1 MPSWATTVI
10 EWAQEYPQLAVTA
23 AVLVMTATAV
33 TAWLA
38 RSLARAMW
46 RGATATV
53 RAAARLDIRVV
64 GTVTVAILA
73 TIANLEA
80 MWRFL
85 AVDLG
90 IANTLTRSVLVVL
103 FDAAGIVAAILARD
117 ARLRAPGRLGLDT
130 LLMWAI
136 AVLMGY
142 FGAAHAET
150 TQGSVGRFAVAIL
163 AAIMWDRVI
172 QREVARIVPI
182 GMARLSTVTGRAVD
196 AVARGLRAMRQ
207 AVMRQAAR
215 WGLIHPAD
223 EDIATIRQ
231 QRWRRQLVSRA
242 ARAADARRALDAVAA
257 LPVTDRRRRRAQRRY
272 DRTVPPFR
280 AAIVAGQ
287 QLGAIRDRGDLD
299 SVLWDSAVVI
309 RAEDALTSAVD
320 RSPWIDRVESG
331 RSPIDGK
338 VADRKIENDRPPH
351 NRGRSYPI
359 DRSSDQ
365 EPIGRSIT
373 SEPPKP
379 IDQPVDRD
387 QPAKPT
393 PDRSATRRPRRT
405 KAEND
410 RIIRAALIDL
420 LRQSDGDAIQMPS
433 QREIAVK
440 AGVAQ
445 STVSAWLNRTNLV
458 QIPEL
463 TMAHLTDDMEKK

>member
-10 EWAQEYPQLAVTA
+10 AWAQEYPQLAVTA

-38 RSLARAMW
+38 RSLARATW

-90 IANTLTRSVLVVL
+90 ITNTLTRSVLVVL

-136 AVLMGY
+136 AVLLGY

-150 TQGSVGRFAVAIL
+150 TQGSVGRFAVSIL

-196 AVARGLRAMRQ
+196 AVSRGLRAMRQ
-207 AVMRQAAR
+207 AVVRQAAR

-280 AAIVAGQ
+280 AAIVTGQ

-320 RSPWIDRVESG
+320 RSPWTDRPEPADRSD
-331 RSPIDGK
+331 RSPIDGE
-338 VADRKIENDRPPH
+338 VVDRAI
-351 NRGRSYPI
+351 GPI
-359 DRSSDQ
+359 DHRITDRSTGSVDQ
-365 EPIGRSIT
+365 EPI
-373 SEPPKP
+373 
-379 IDQPVDRD
+379 DQTDR
-387 QPAKPT
+387 PAKPT
-393 PDRSATRRPRRT
+393 PDRSHTRRPRRT

-420 LRQSDGDAIQMPS
+420 LRQADGDAIQMPS
-433 QREIAVK
+433 QREIADK
-440 AGVAQ
+440 AGVSQ

-463 TMAHLTDDMEKK
+463 TMAHLTDMETK